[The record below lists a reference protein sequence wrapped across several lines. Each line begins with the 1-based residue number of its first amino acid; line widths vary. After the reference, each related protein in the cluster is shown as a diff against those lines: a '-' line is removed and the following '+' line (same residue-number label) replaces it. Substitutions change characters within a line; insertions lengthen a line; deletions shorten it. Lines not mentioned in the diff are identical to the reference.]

1 MDTILRGHRGRRL
14 VRLLPVIAIAVA
26 LGVIYVMMAT
36 SDPQRRGARAAS
48 DTPRPAASR
57 PAESGRAADLYY
69 QNQLNYDQAYYSC
82 KELGVDLLASSLGVA
97 ARPGPV
103 AAAYAKDELPAFR
116 DALRQGCLQ
125 ALQNKPPARRSP
137 DDVDR
142 AAP

>member
-26 LGVIYVMMAT
+26 LGVIYAMMAT
-36 SDPQRRGARAAS
+36 AEPQRRGARAAS
-48 DTPRPAASR
+48 DTPRPATSR

-97 ARPGPV
+97 ATPAAV
-103 AAAYAKDELPAFR
+103 AAAYARDELPAFR
-116 DALRQGCLQ
+116 DALRTGCRQ
-125 ALQNKPPARRSP
+125 ALMNRPPVRRNP
-137 DDVDR
+137 DDADR